1 MSSYFPAMKPEY
13 IESAKFIF
21 QTYNVNFQVPDSAGT
36 ANAIF
41 TGVKTKFGVI
51 GVDQSITRNVCDPE
65 VYEKAKLKSILD
77 WSAEA
82 GKATGVIS
90 TARITHATP
99 ANLYASSVDRNWEAD
114 SHIDFRPDADR
125 CNDDIAKQLVYSDI
139 GKKTNVRIVLDLP
152 NKTKSVES
160 NYPSRNSSSSEEGG
174 RTFCSRKTR
183 GYATTRT

>member
-1 MSSYFPAMKPEY
+1 MSPDD
-13 IESAKFIF
+13 IESAKCIF

-152 NKTKSVES
+152 NKTKYVES
-160 NYPSRNSSSSEEGG
+160 NYPS
-174 RTFCSRKTR
+174 
-183 GYATTRT
+183 